1 MYTFRQSN
9 STINY
14 SKGKIYD
21 TLDTKYF
28 MLIEP
33 QNEKGDT
40 VFARKLGENEME
52 GEDKLYPDGYITFNN
67 EEYPDEVTRRI
78 EGTNDYNFLSDVFDV
93 SYDPKTEFSITKN
106 QIADIIMRLNLD
118 CDKIECEVVDY
129 QLYYSENEFMS
140 APMEVN
146 ESEFRSFIK
155 AHGKDFDI
163 IDNKLAQVPGVGMI

>member
-1 MYTFRQSN
+1 
-9 STINY
+9 
-14 SKGKIYD
+14 
-21 TLDTKYF
+21 
-28 MLIEP
+28 
-33 QNEKGDT
+33 
-40 VFARKLGENEME
+40 
-52 GEDKLYPDGYITFNN
+52 
-67 EEYPDEVTRRI
+67 
-78 EGTNDYNFLSDVFDV
+78 
-93 SYDPKTEFSITKN
+93 
-106 QIADIIMRLNLD
+106 MRLNLD